1 MQVLHDT
8 FADDPTIRV
17 LGAHVGAG
25 DQRMSGRETVPEY
38 AEAGGYTY
46 PMVADGRDIASAFEV
61 TAIPYFI
68 VVGPDGT
75 IVAEHRGMLRDE
87 ARDRLA
93 DAARAARPSR

>member
-8 FADDPTIRV
+8 FADDPKIQV

-25 DQRMSGRETVPEY
+25 DERMSGRETPAQY
-38 AEAGGYTY
+38 AETNKYTY
-46 PMVADGRDIASAFEV
+46 PIVADGREIASAFGA

-75 IVAEHRGMLRDE
+75 IVAEHRGMLRDD

-93 DAARAARPSR
+93 EAARAARSPN

>member
-8 FADDPTIRV
+8 FADDPLINV
-17 LGAHVGAG
+17 LGAHFGAG
-25 DQRMSGRETVPEY
+25 DARMAGRESVEEY
-38 AEAGGYTY
+38 AEAGDFTY
-46 PMVADGRDIASAFEV
+46 PMVADGRGIAAAFDV
-61 TAIPYFI
+61 RAIPCFI

-93 DAARAARPSR
+93 DAARAARPTG